1 MINSNF
7 TKVEGKLLI
16 LQNLTNVFWTIK
28 FARQKFN

>member
-16 LQNLTNVFWTIK
+16 LQNLTNVFWAINWICSAK
-28 FARQKFN
+28 V